1 MANPDYATLLAQ
13 YAAETDPAAKAA
25 LLAQIE
31 VINEP
36 LTEAERELFE
46 YAAFDYIEYNPG
58 YNNEFKS
65 YVGVYYNDDGDNT

>member
-46 YAAFDYIEYNPG
+46 VLFSGPCC
-58 YNNEFKS
+58 F
-65 YVGVYYNDDGDNT
+65 